1 MDTLEKIYPTKKEFL
16 YALKFSDE
24 DVIKT
29 RQEKELRLYSINR
42 AMRLGN
48 VVKSKVNIYFKDSL
62 NRVIFIYTTVWG
74 VTKNDII
81 LKKGVTIP
89 IKSIIEIN

>member
-1 MDTLEKIYPTKKEFL
+1 MEITGKIHSTKKEFL
-16 YALKFSDE
+16 YALKFTKE

-42 AMRLGN
+42 GMLLGN
-48 VVKSKVNIYFKDSL
+48 VVQNKVRIYFKDSL
-62 NRVIFIYTTVWG
+62 NRVIFIYTTIWG

-81 LKKGVTIP
+81 LKKGITIP
-89 IKSIIEIN
+89 IKSIIEID

>member
-1 MDTLEKIYPTKKEFL
+1 MVTFKKKYHTKKEFL
-16 YALKFSDE
+16 YALKFSNE

-29 RQEKELRLYSINR
+29 QQEKELRLHSILR

-48 VVKSKVNIYFKDSL
+48 IFKNKVHIYFKDSL
-62 NRVIFIYTTVWG
+62 DRVIFIYTTVWG
-74 VTKNDII
+74 VTKNDVI

-89 IKSIIEIN
+89 IKSIIEID

>member
-1 MDTLEKIYPTKKEFL
+1 MEITGKIHSTKKEFL
-16 YALKFSDE
+16 YALKFTQE

-29 RQEKELRLYSINR
+29 RQEKELRLYAINR
-42 AMRLGN
+42 AMRSGN
-48 VVKSKVNIYFKDSL
+48 VVKNKVRIYFKDSL

-74 VTKNDII
+74 VTKDDVI

-89 IKSIIEIN
+89 IKSIIEID